1 MMSSAVL
8 MNEREGAPV
17 QRSQRVA
24 VSVVGLLLAAMLVV
38 GVDWLAR
45 PDGFPVERVSFE
57 GEFKRVDPAALKA
70 AVGEAVKGNF
80 FLLDLDAVEA
90 AAKTVPWV
98 DKVSVRR
105 QWPRSIHIAYSE
117 HQIMARWGAGAWLST
132 SARVVDAP
140 GGEVSPGLPLLD
152 GPAGTERLVA
162 ARYRE
167 LAGLLDRAALK
178 LTGLQLTRRRAW
190 IAEVVAPD
198 AGAGL
203 RLMIGRH
210 DVRSR
215 VARLVQVYP
224 RALAPR
230 AAEIEQVDL
239 RYPNGFA
246 VAWKTA
252 GGSSADSIRESG
264 R

>member
-1 MMSSAVL
+1 MHSAALYGHHAVSA
-8 MNEREGAPV
+8 AP
-17 QRSQRVA
+17 RSRRVA
-24 VSVVGLLLAAMLVV
+24 ISVLSLILAVVLVV
-38 GVDWLAR
+38 AVDWLAR

-57 GEFKRVDPAALKA
+57 GEFKRVDPEALKA
-70 AVGEAVKGNF
+70 AVSDEVKGNF
-80 FLLDLDAVEA
+80 FLLDLDAIEA

-105 QWPRSIHIAYSE
+105 QWPRSIHISFTE

-140 GGEVSPGLPLLD
+140 GGEVSADLPLLD

-167 LAGLLDRAALK
+167 LADLLGSAGLRLS
-178 LTGLQLTRRRAW
+178 GLQLTQRRAW
-190 IAEVVAPD
+190 IARVLASD
-198 AGAGL
+198 AGSSM
-203 RLMIGRH
+203 RLMIGRQ
-210 DVRSR
+210 DVRAR
-215 VARLVQVYP
+215 VARLVQVYS
-224 RALAPR
+224 RNLAPQAGR
-230 AAEIEQVDL
+230 IERVDL

-246 VAWKTA
+246 VAWKT
-252 GGSSADSIRESG
+252 GGGPAADSKRESG